1 MPPFISCVA
10 CGCAAK
16 SFETT
21 CPHCGEALRT
31 QIGVPRTAAALL
43 LGLVTVA
50 GSAAIGGC
58 GDSTSDSGGGS
69 AGGADAG
76 GSTGDGGAAP
86 EYGVPATGG
95 MPAQGGAAEGGAAE
109 GGSTGEGGFAAEYG
123 VPGTGGG
130 GGAP

>member
-1 MPPFISCVA
+1 MPPFISCAA

-16 SFETT
+16 TFETT

-43 LGLVTVA
+43 LGLVTVT

-69 AGGADAG
+69 AGGADE
-76 GSTGDGGAAP
+76 GGAGEGGFAA

-95 MPAQGGAAEGGAAE
+95 GPAQGGAPEGGA
-109 GGSTGEGGFAAEYG
+109 GEGGFAAEYG

>member
-1 MPPFISCVA
+1 MPPFISCAA

-43 LGLVTVA
+43 LGLVTVT
-50 GSAAIGGC
+50 GSAAMGC
-58 GDSTSDSGGGS
+58 GDSTSDSGGAN
-69 AGGADAG
+69 AGGADE
-76 GSTGDGGAAP
+76 GGAGEGGFAA

-95 MPAQGGAAEGGAAE
+95 GGAAAEGGA
-109 GGSTGEGGFAAEYG
+109 GEGGFAAEYG
-123 VPGTGGG
+123 VPGTGGA